1 MQMKYSS
8 VEICL
13 ETEKINFDILRKVGR
28 WKDHTVF
35 WELTLYIP
43 NNFID
48 ISETL
53 VDFYQPIRY
62 YLT

>member
-8 VEICL
+8 AEICL
-13 ETEKINFDILRKVGR
+13 ETEKINFDILRTASR
-28 WKDHTVF
+28 RKDHAVF
-35 WELTLYIP
+35 WELRLFIP
-43 NNFID
+43 KNFID

-53 VDFYQPIRY
+53 VNVYQPIRY